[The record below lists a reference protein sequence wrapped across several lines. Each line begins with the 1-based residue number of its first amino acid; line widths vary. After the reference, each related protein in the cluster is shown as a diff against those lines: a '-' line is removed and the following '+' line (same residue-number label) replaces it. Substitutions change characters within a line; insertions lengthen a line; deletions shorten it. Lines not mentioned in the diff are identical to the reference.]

1 MYNDYF
7 DVRDRYLEHY
17 GVKGMKWRFHKFA
30 TKAKLRTGLG
40 IAKRRGMD
48 LVNTAYNGLEST
60 ADSIRSGAR
69 KAAGSVAKAYTKLR
83 VNLAKKRMSNKM
95 RGRDLG
101 SRLSKFGRN
110 LNKFGTGVVK
120 SAHGGVA
127 KGYANYT
134 KNRMTSKM
142 RSLGGSSRS
151 SSSSYG
157 AGIKPNYTT
166 SNFLGLN
173 QPSGVKTS
181 SRTAKKK
188 KTRW

>member
-1 MYNDYF
+1 MNMDYLK
-7 DVRDRYLEHY
+7 VRDAYLEHY
-17 GVKGMKWRFHKFA
+17 GIKGMKWRFHKHIN
-30 TKAKLRTGLG
+30 KARLKTGLG
-40 IAKRRGMD
+40 LARQYGRNA
-48 LVNTAYNGLEST
+48 VRSVAES
-60 ADSIRSGAR
+60 AN
-69 KAAGSVAKAYTKLR
+69 KAIGSVNKAYTRLR
-83 VNLAKKRMSNKM
+83 VNLAKKRMSDKM

-110 LNKFGTGVVK
+110 LSKFGTSIVK
-120 SAHGGVA
+120 NAHGGVA

-134 KNRMTSKM
+134 RNRMINKM

-151 SSSSYG
+151 NSSYG

-188 KTRW
+188 KTHR

>member
-7 DVRDRYLEHY
+7 DVRDKYLEHY

-30 TKAKLRTGLG
+30 TKAKLRAGLG
-40 IAKRRGMD
+40 IAKQG
-48 LVNTAYNGLEST
+48 
-60 ADSIRSGAR
+60 IRDITNDISSGAR
-69 KAAGSVAKAYTKLR
+69 KAAGSVAKAYTRLR
-83 VNLAKKRMSNKM
+83 VNLAKKRMSDKM

-134 KNRMTSKM
+134 KNRMTNKM

-151 SSSSYG
+151 NSSSYG